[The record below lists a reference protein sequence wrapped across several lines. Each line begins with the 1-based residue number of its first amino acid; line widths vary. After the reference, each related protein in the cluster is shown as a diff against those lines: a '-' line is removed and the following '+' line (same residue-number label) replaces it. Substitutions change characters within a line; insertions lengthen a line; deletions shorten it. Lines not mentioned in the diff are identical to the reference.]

1 MTLCKQDGIFI
12 ERPEPEP
19 PVGGCVYA
27 MSVDIGVIYP
37 YPIYG
42 DYYLGETVMYMLYI
56 ENVGTCELTDVV
68 LTDETGGSEFTI
80 PVIAPGE
87 VQEFYSEYIVE
98 PKDIENG
105 EVYLFATADSNE
117 THAQTHESLSVE
129 SPVVDF
135 HTYMYANDRDQWTW
149 TVGETVEIFAEV
161 QNAGNIDFKH
171 ANIRLYVNED
181 DGYVEEE
188 ISVMHPMEKFT
199 LNLNYTLTQE
209 DVTRGR
215 FTAYLHITGFDAV
228 SEHYDL
234 SYPWSFRR

>member
-19 PVGGCVYA
+19 PVDGCVYA
-27 MSVDIGVIYP
+27 MTVDIGVIYQP
-37 YPIYG
+37 YYG
-42 DYYLGETVMYMLYI
+42 VYCRGDTVMYMLYI

-80 PVIAPGE
+80 PVLAPGE

-98 PKDIENG
+98 PTDIENG
-105 EVYLFATADSNE
+105 EVYLFVTADSNE
-117 THAQTHESLSVE
+117 THTQTHKSAPVD
-129 SPVVDF
+129 SPNMTFYD
-135 HTYMYANDRDQWTW
+135 YIYANDRDQWTW
-149 TVGETVEIFAEV
+149 TVGETVELFADVE
-161 QNAGNIDFKH
+161 NTGNIDFKY
-171 ANIRLYVNED
+171 AKIRLYVDED

-188 ISVMHPMEKFT
+188 ISVMHPMEEFT

-209 DVTRGR
+209 DVTRGY
-215 FTAYLHITGFDAV
+215 FTAHLHITGFDAV

-234 SYPWSFRR
+234 SYPWIFSR